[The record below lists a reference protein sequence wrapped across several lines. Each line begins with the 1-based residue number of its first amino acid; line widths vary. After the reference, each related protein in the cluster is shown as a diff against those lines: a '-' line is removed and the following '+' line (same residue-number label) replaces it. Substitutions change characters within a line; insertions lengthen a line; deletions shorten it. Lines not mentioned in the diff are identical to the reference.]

1 MPRPMQLARG
11 HVAAPGRH
19 LAGEGHTVRHL
30 ANRLRWKARS
40 ELSFPITAGATTM
53 IRQCLTGA
61 FLLLLLAAQV
71 AADEDPKGQSA
82 SGTSPAPE
90 KIQQTV
96 DRALGFLVTDS
107 AKWRSERGC
116 ATCHHGAMTVWALS
130 ESRLRGYTVDAETLA
145 GEVKWTKDLF
155 VGQFSKP
162 RDPRAGYNYVSIPG
176 MYLATM
182 SDTLPV
188 LSRDE
193 IGRVA
198 VHLERHQETDGVW
211 QVPPP
216 NGNGSPPTF
225 ESTETLALW
234 ALLAWEP
241 RTGSP
246 EAAANG
252 AARERAVA
260 WLAQAKPTETT
271 QSLAL
276 RLRLGVREDE
286 SPERLKTRVDQLLQ
300 RQNTDG
306 GWSQVNDMPSD
317 AYATGQ
323 VLWALSFVPAG
334 NHQEAIGRAI
344 SFLVGTQQESGAW
357 TMTARYHPD
366 GDITKPRYMV
376 PITYFGSA
384 WATLGLVRLV
394 PPVRDAETMQ
404 RLAFQSLRGI
414 SGSHTVDE
422 NAPGKPVVSIR
433 VRYEVDDE
441 QLEAI
446 ARLLPAFEQLRSLEL
461 KSPHITDAG
470 AAQLAGLSQLH
481 RLTLEDAAIT
491 DAGLAQLKNLAN
503 LEELNVKGTK
513 VTDAGVADLCK
524 VLPKLKVER

>member
-1 MPRPMQLARG
+1 
-11 HVAAPGRH
+11 
-19 LAGEGHTVRHL
+19 
-30 ANRLRWKARS
+30 
-40 ELSFPITAGATTM
+40 M
-53 IRQCLTGA
+53 IRQCLNGA

-71 AADEDPKGQSA
+71 AADEDPKGQAA

-96 DRALGFLVTDS
+96 DRALAFLVTDA

-116 ATCHHGAMTVWALS
+116 ATCHHGAMTVWTLS
-130 ESRLRGYTVDAETLA
+130 EAKLRGYTVDAETLA
-145 GEVKWTKDLF
+145 DDVKWTKDLF

-162 RDPRAGYNYVSIPG
+162 RDLRWGYNFVSMPG

-182 SDTLPV
+182 SDTVPV

-193 IGRVA
+193 VARVA
-198 VHLERHQETDGVW
+198 VHLERHQEADGVW

-216 NGNGSPPTF
+216 EGNGSPPTF
-225 ESTETLALW
+225 ESRETLTLW

-241 RTGSP
+241 RTGSA
-246 EAAANG
+246 EAESNR
-252 AARERAVA
+252 AARQRAVA
-260 WLAQAKPTETT
+260 WLEQAKPADTT

-276 RLRLGVREDE
+276 RLRLAVREGE
-286 SPERLKTRVDQLLQ
+286 SPERLTSRVDQLLQ
-300 RQNTDG
+300 RQNSDG
-306 GWSQVNDMPSD
+306 GWSQVSDMRSD

-334 NHQEAIGRAI
+334 NQQEAIRRAI
-344 SFLVGTQQESGAW
+344 SFLVDTQRETGEW
-357 TMTARYHPD
+357 PMTARSHPD
-366 GDITKPRYMV
+366 AKNEKPRYMM

-384 WATLGLVRLV
+384 WATLGLVRQV
-394 PPVRDAETMQ
+394 PPLRDAATMQ
-404 RLAFQSLRGI
+404 RLALQSLRGI
-414 SGSHTVDE
+414 SGVHTVDE
-422 NAPGKPVVSIR
+422 NAPGRPVVSIS
-433 VRYEVDDE
+433 VGYEVDDQ
-441 QLEAI
+441 QLEAM

-481 RLTLEDAAIT
+481 RLTIADAAIT